1 MPSAP
6 VATAALDRLSQLV
19 ERLEALPDFAAVVE
33 SLQAGHA
40 ATLDG
45 VWGSSCAL
53 VTAALS
59 HAAPAVLVVVCPR
72 LDEVQGLIGDLS
84 IFSPLE
90 PRRFPVHES
99 LSADRMVQD
108 EAVGDRVRLLK
119 SLRTPEAPK
128 VVVTSIPALL
138 QPVPSPARMAAQ
150 TRALRV
156 GEPLSVEEISRWL
169 VTNGFQSTTAVE
181 LPGEFSH
188 RGGIIDIFAPDWLN
202 PVRIELFGDDIES
215 IRQFEVES
223 QRSLGRSES
232 VEITAVGEGQRGE
245 GRGERGGGRD
255 QRSEVG
261 GQKSEGKGANSN
273 GRAASSLTAGFASP
287 SSDRGHLADYLPPRS
302 WFLLIEPGE
311 LDNEGRQY
319 LERLQRPQGFHEV
332 SEVIR
337 RAVEFPSVTA
347 SAIATG
353 SLETTCRLPI
363 ESVER
368 FSGHIDKVRRELDDA
383 GRGQEVHV
391 ICQTEAEVR
400 RLGEV
405 FAGTQLAGEG
415 RLHFTVGVLQSGFRL
430 VPDRIVLLS
439 SGELF
444 RRADVQRPAT
454 LRRRLGRA
462 IDSFL
467 DLHEGELVVHLSHGI
482 ARYRGMKLLEK
493 GGHVED
499 HLELEFHGKTK
510 LYVPASKIG
519 LVQKYVGGAK
529 SRPTLAKLGGRLW
542 EKQKK
547 RVESAVT
554 DMAAE
559 MLELQAVRASRPG
572 ISFAVDTEW
581 QHEFDASFPY
591 KETPDQLTTL
601 EAIKADM
608 RAPRPMDRLLCG
620 DVGYGKTEV
629 AMRAAFKAIDSGY
642 QVAVLVP
649 TTVLAE
655 QHLRTFTAR
664 MAEFPF
670 SIAALS
676 RFATPRQQA
685 DIIKQA
691 AAGSLDIVIGT
702 HRLVQADMQ
711 FHNLGLIIIDEEQ
724 RFGVEVKERLKAM
737 RQTVDVLTMTATPI
751 PRTLHMGLL
760 GVRDISNLETPPEDR
775 LAVETRVTR
784 FQAEVIRQAVLRE
797 LNRQGQIYF
806 VHNRVQDIQTLARR
820 LAEIVPEARLGI
832 AHGQMAEHELER
844 VMLDFVAHR
853 FDLLLATTIIESG
866 LDIPNANTIFIDE
879 ADHYGLADLHQ
890 LRGRVGRYIHR
901 AYCYLLLDPNKNL
914 TSNSARRL
922 KAIEEFSQMGA
933 GFAIAMRNLEIR
945 GAGNILGTQQSGH
958 IAVVGYELYCS
969 LLQQAVGQLKRQPPK
984 DVIEVEIDLPGEA
997 HIPRSYVPDMRLKID
1012 LYRRLGRVS
1021 SMEELGDLRNEIRDR
1036 FGPPPALVEHL
1047 LWLAELRIA
1056 AHSWRIDAIHL
1067 ELNYVVFRYRSARL
1081 VRELAAQSG
1090 GRLRVVDNQSAYL
1103 PLEGGQ
1109 ASPES
1114 IRQQVKSLLQAR

>member
-1 MPSAP
+1 MQ
-6 VATAALDRLSQLV
+6 LIGRLK
-19 ERLEALPDFAAVVE
+19 ALPDFAEVVD
-33 SLQAGHA
+33 SLLAGHA

-53 VTAALS
+53 VAAAL
-59 HAAPAVLVVVCPR
+59 AREAPAVLVIVCPR
-72 LDEVQGLIGDLS
+72 LDEVQGLIGDLNL
-84 IFSPLE
+84 FSPLQ
-90 PRRFPVHES
+90 PLHFPVHES
-99 LSADRMVQD
+99 LSTERMVQD
-108 EAVGDRVRLLK
+108 EAVGDRVRVLKTLLG
-119 SLRTPEAPK
+119 PQPPK
-128 VVVTSIPALL
+128 VLVTSIPALL
-138 QPVPSPARMAAQ
+138 QPVPSRSRLAEQ
-150 TRALRV
+150 TRTLRV
-156 GEPLSVEEISRWL
+156 GGPLSVEEISRWL
-169 VTNGFQSTTAVE
+169 VGSGFQNTTAVE

-188 RGGIIDIFAPDWLN
+188 RGGIIDIFAPDWFN
-202 PVRIELFGDDIES
+202 PVRIELFGDEIES
-215 IRQFEVES
+215 IRRFEAAS
-223 QRSLGRSES
+223 QRSLER
-232 VEITAVGEGQRGE
+232 VETVDITAV
-245 GRGERGGGRD
+245 
-255 QRSEVG
+255 VG
-261 GQKSEGKGANSN
+261 GQGAGSEGN
-273 GRAASSLTAGFASP
+273 GSFNPEPTATDEAVAVGSGLNEPRAMAPTRSSPIA
-287 SSDRGHLADYLPPRS
+287 HLADYLPRQS

-311 LDNEGRQY
+311 LESEGRQY
-319 LERLQRPQGFHEV
+319 LERLERQQGFHSV
-332 SEVIR
+332 AEVIR
-337 RAVEFPSVTA
+337 RAVQFPSVTA

-368 FSGHIDKVRRELDDA
+368 FSGHIDKVREELDDA
-383 GRGQEVHV
+383 GRGQEVFLV
-391 ICQTEAEVR
+391 CQTEAEIR

-405 FAGTQLAGEG
+405 FGGTQLARDG
-415 RLHFTVGVLQSGFRL
+415 RLHFSIGALQNGFRL
-430 VPDRIVLLS
+430 VPDRIVLLG

-444 RRADVQRPAT
+444 RRVDVQRPAVA
-454 LRRRLGRA
+454 RRRLGRA

-467 DLHEGELVVHLSHGI
+467 DLHEGDLVVHLSHGI
-482 ARYRGMKLLEK
+482 ARYRGMKPQEK
-493 GGHVED
+493 NGQVEE
-499 HLELEFHGKTK
+499 HLELEFQGKTK

-519 LVQKYVGGAK
+519 LVQKYVGGTK
-529 SRPTLAKLGGRLW
+529 GRPMLARLGGRLW

-572 ISFAVDTEW
+572 ISFRVETEW

-591 KETPDQLTTL
+591 KETPDQLTSL
-601 EAIKADM
+601 EAIKQDM
-608 RAPRPMDRLLCG
+608 QAPRPMDRLLCG

-642 QVAVLVP
+642 QVALLVP
-649 TTVLAE
+649 TTILAE

-676 RFATPRQQA
+676 RFSTHKQQA
-685 DIIKQA
+685 EIVQRL
-691 AAGSLDIVIGT
+691 AAGSVDIIIGT
-702 HRLVQADMQ
+702 HRLVQPDVK

-751 PRTLHMGLL
+751 PRTLHMGLI

-784 FQAEVIRQAVLRE
+784 FNPELIRQAVLRE

-806 VHNRVQDIQTLARR
+806 VHNRVNDIQALAKR
-820 LAEIVPEARLGI
+820 LSQIAPEARTRI

-879 ADHYGLADLHQ
+879 ADCYGLADLHQ

-914 TSNSARRL
+914 TSTSARRL

-933 GFAIAMRNLEIR
+933 GFAIAMRDLEIR
-945 GAGNILGTQQSGH
+945 GAGNILGTEQSGH

-969 LLQQAVGQLKRQPPK
+969 LLQQAVHLLKRQPIK
-984 DVIEVEIDLPGEA
+984 QAIEVDVDLPGEG

-1012 LYRRLGRVS
+1012 LYRRLGRIS
-1021 SMEELGDLRNEIRDR
+1021 SMDELRDLRNELQDR
-1036 FGPPPALVEHL
+1036 FGAPPPLVEHL
-1047 LWLAELRIA
+1047 LWLAELRIV
-1056 AHSWRIDAIHL
+1056 AHSWRIESIHV
-1067 ELNYVVFRYRSARL
+1067 EPPYVVFRYRSARL
-1081 VRELAAQSG
+1081 IRELAAQSG
-1090 GRLRVVDNQSAYL
+1090 GKLRVVDNQSAYL
-1103 PLEGGQ
+1103 PLEGDKE
-1109 ASPES
+1109 SPES
-1114 IRQQVKSLLQAR
+1114 IRRQVKSLLQLRTEDAYNRPPS